1 MTTKEKI
8 MDDIDNLDKDEL
20 EAFHELVKQ
29 FLQTR
34 QQKPAEKPLPDAWS
48 EFFRIGDLLGALDR
62 PQTESMTSAVT
73 STRR

>member
-1 MTTKEKI
+1 

-48 EFFRIGDLLGALDR
+48 GSS
-62 PQTESMTSAVT
+62 ESGIFLAHSIDHKQ
-73 STRR
+73 SL